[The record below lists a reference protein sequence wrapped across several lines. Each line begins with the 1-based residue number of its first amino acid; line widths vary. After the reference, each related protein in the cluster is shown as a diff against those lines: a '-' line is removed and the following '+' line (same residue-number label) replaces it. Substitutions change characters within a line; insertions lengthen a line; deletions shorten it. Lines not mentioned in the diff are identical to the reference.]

1 MRQKEYP
8 VKIVLRRRTMQK
20 NGMHYLLRGCK
31 ADVQKAS
38 ALLRT
43 AGSICNTIM
52 ITITGLLGFHK
63 FQSKLFRIFQILNR
77 DIFG

>member
-20 NGMHYLLRGCK
+20 NGMHSLLK
-31 ADVQKAS
+31 AARRMYKKH
-38 ALLRT
+38 LLRT